1 MIVKEGPASHSPFK
15 LESLLIRLQSID
27 ENISGLGARFIH
39 LIDSKKELD
48 QLQDDVL
55 ESILEYGP
63 NWPLG
68 VNEGSKIF
76 ILPRF
81 GTTSPWSSKASDIA
95 KVCGLTSI
103 EKIERG
109 VAFTF
114 ALNDKDL
121 MPNSEAIELLYDR
134 MTEVAITDL
143 GQAKEIF
150 SSLKPKPFSEIDILS
165 DGKKALESANIE
177 LGLAL
182 NDDEIEY
189 LLDQFTKLYRNP
201 TDAELMMFAQANSE
215 HCRHKVFNADW
226 TIDGVEK
233 ERSLFQMIKNT
244 YESSSRNVLSA
255 YKDNAAV
262 ISGNEADWFLPN
274 HNDQKYGRIHD
285 QIHTMMKVETH
296 NHPTAISPYP
306 GAATGSGGE
315 IRDEAATGRGAMPKA
330 GLTGFSL
337 SLIHI

>member
-1 MIVKEGPASHSPFK
+1 M
-15 LESLLIRLQSID
+15 
-27 ENISGLGARFIH
+27 
-39 LIDSKKELD
+39 
-48 QLQDDVL
+48 
-55 ESILEYGP
+55 
-63 NWPLG
+63 
-68 VNEGSKIF
+68 
-76 ILPRF
+76 
-81 GTTSPWSSKASDIA
+81 
-95 KVCGLTSI
+95 
-103 EKIERG
+103 
-109 VAFTF
+109 
-114 ALNDKDL
+114 
-121 MPNSEAIELLYDR
+121 
-134 MTEVAITDL
+134 
-143 GQAKEIF
+143 
-150 SSLKPKPFSEIDILS
+150 KPKPFSEIDILS

-274 HNDQKYGRIHD
+274 HNDQKYTRIHD
-285 QIHTMMKVETH
+285 QIHT
-296 NHPTAISPYP
+296 I
-306 GAATGSGGE
+306 
-315 IRDEAATGRGAMPKA
+315 
-330 GLTGFSL
+330 
-337 SLIHI
+337 